1 MKNRSR
7 PSVCSVRIQPGIPD
21 LFQNVLAWI
30 LQHFALLFFT
40 RMNTALKITSVLL
53 AMGLGFS
60 SVAQNRSY
68 DVFIPIAKYMKKG
81 DAEKLSAWFADNLE
95 ITVLSTTN
103 DSSRNQARQIMKSF
117 FNSYTPR
124 SFTID
129 HKAGRSNMKYALG
142 SLSAGGEKFIVTI
155 FVSCKED
162 TYKIQQLKIE
172 RIE

>member
-1 MKNRSR
+1 MKIS
-7 PSVCSVRIQPGIPD
+7 SVM
-21 LFQNVLAWI
+21 LAFCI
-30 LQHFALLFFT
+30 
-40 RMNTALKITSVLL
+40 
-53 AMGLGFS
+53 GFS
-60 SVAQNRSY
+60 ASAQNRAY
-68 DVFIPIAKYMKKG
+68 DVFVPIAKYMKKG
-81 DAEKLSAWFADNLE
+81 DADRLSAWFADNLE
-95 ITVLSTTN
+95 ITILSTTN

-142 SLSAGGEKFIVTI
+142 SLSAGGEMFIVTI
-155 FVSCKED
+155 FVSCKDD